1 MGGFAYEIPVGRR
14 RLRCGYTT
22 GVCAAAAARGAAELL
37 LTGRLPALVRVE
49 TPAGIPVEVEPL
61 EGAAGPGWAACSIRK
76 DGGDDPD
83 ATHGT
88 LIRAR
93 VERTEA
99 PGTVIDGGAG
109 VGRVTRPGLD
119 QPVGAAAI
127 NRVPRQMIAG
137 QVQAAL
143 AAAGA
148 SGGLRVEISAPEG
161 EALAR
166 KTFNPRLGIVG
177 GISILGTS
185 GIVRPMSEAALVDSL
200 RLEQDMHFAA
210 GVRDLLVTPGNY
222 GETFARETLGL
233 SLDHSCT
240 CSNYVGEAIDHA
252 AGLGFRSL
260 LLVGHI
266 GKLCKV
272 AAGVMNTH
280 SRVADGRR
288 ETLAAHTALCGGD
301 RETLEAVFQAVTTD
315 DAVDC
320 LDRAGLRGPVMA
332 SLARALDRRLKER
345 AGEDLAI
352 GAVFFS
358 NRLGVLGRTPDAEA
372 LAARHP
378 AAARETRKEGRL

>member
-148 SGGLRVEISAPEG
+148 SGG
-161 EALAR
+161 
-166 KTFNPRLGIVG
+166 
-177 GISILGTS
+177 S
-185 GIVRPMSEAALVDSL
+185 GWRSRPPKGRPWPGRPS
-200 RLEQDMHFAA
+200 
-210 GVRDLLVTPGNY
+210 TPGW
-222 GETFARETLGL
+222 A
-233 SLDHSCT
+233 SW
-240 CSNYVGEAIDHA
+240 EA
-252 AGLGFRSL
+252 SP
-260 LLVGHI
+260 
-266 GKLCKV
+266 
-272 AAGVMNTH
+272 
-280 SRVADGRR
+280 SW
-288 ETLAAHTALCGGD
+288 
-301 RETLEAVFQAVTTD
+301 
-315 DAVDC
+315 
-320 LDRAGLRGPVMA
+320 GPPA
-332 SLARALDRRLKER
+332 SS
-345 AGEDLAI
+345 G
-352 GAVFFS
+352 
-358 NRLGVLGRTPDAEA
+358 P
-372 LAARHP
+372 
-378 AAARETRKEGRL
+378 